1 MRIAITENN
10 RNVLYSVD
18 KVYSVKNTDSISM
31 YFLLSTGRTIEIEIE
46 GSKTYNDIF
55 QSLLTKGFVYLGIY
69 KARVIE

>member
-46 GSKTYNDIF
+46 RARDYNDIF
-55 QSLLTKGFVYLGIY
+55 QSLLTKGFVSLGIY
-69 KARVIE
+69 KTRVIE